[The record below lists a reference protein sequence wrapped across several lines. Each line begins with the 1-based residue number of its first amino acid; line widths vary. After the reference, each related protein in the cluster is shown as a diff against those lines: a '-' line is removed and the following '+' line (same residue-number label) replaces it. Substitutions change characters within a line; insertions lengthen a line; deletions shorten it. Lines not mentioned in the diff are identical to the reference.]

1 MLADLGVGTYLR
13 FLDKRLIVEFSK
25 VLDDKFMTL
34 DYVQS
39 ALGKNATVYFQY
51 YALFNALPLS
61 WKTPQVDDW
70 VINEPTFWLM
80 KRKRSLL

>member
-34 DYVQS
+34 
-39 ALGKNATVYFQY
+39 TVEFI
-51 YALFNALPLS
+51 S
-61 WKTPQVDDW
+61 DG
-70 VINEPTFWLM
+70 
-80 KRKRSLL
+80 